1 MNTLTTLDVN
11 NSKPTNLFNKFNIK
25 QSGSSK
31 QKEDSEDGS
40 YILSN
45 YSVDIPPTVRPIKV
59 LNEECLFLKLTAQ
72 LEGVPHKKLDSLTCI
87 LYLYK
92 GIDLPNQRNK
102 EKRLQKIIRI
112 IPYQI
117 NYCIG
122 GCMAYIRVNSELN
135 YYLYCLKVRLNP
147 VTKQPYKTFIYIPLT
162 SRLRMQ
168 YNNLEWLV
176 ILKLYQQRLL
186 SLNTKNSQYLF

>member
-31 QKEDSEDGS
+31 QKEDSKDGS

-45 YSVDIPPTVRPIKV
+45 YSINIPPTVRPIEV
-59 LNEECLFLKLTAQ
+59 LNEERLFLKLTAW
-72 LEGVPHKKLDSLTCI
+72 LEGVPYKKLNFLTRM
-87 LYLYK
+87 LYLYR

-135 YYLYCLKVRLNP
+135 YYLYCLKVRLNL
-147 VTKQPYKTFIYIPLT
+147 VTKQPHKTFIYILLT
-162 SRLRMQ
+162 SRLWMQ
-168 YNNLEWLV
+168 YNNLERLA

-186 SLNTKNSQYLF
+186 SLNIKNGQHLF